1 MRLCTVCGVLTS
13 RPVSRCNVH
22 ARQSNR
28 RPAQR
33 IALQAGLPSAA
44 NQGKEDPVNDLDDG
58 GVGDRRLGHD
68 EIMADKVHR

>member
-28 RPAQR
+28 RQAQR
-33 IALQAGLPSAA
+33 IALQGAASAA
-44 NQGKEDPVNDLDDG
+44 NERKEDPVDDLDQG
-58 GVGDRRLGHD
+58 RVGDRRLGHD
-68 EIMADKVHR
+68 QLMADKVHR